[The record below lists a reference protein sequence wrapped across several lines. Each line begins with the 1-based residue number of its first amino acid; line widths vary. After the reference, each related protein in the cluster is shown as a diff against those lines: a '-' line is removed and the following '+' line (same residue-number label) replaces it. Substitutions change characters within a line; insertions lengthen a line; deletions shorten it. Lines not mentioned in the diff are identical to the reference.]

1 MNPTEQRTYISKPKT
16 EAGIRKIPIVP
27 EVRKALDEVKQYQ
40 YENGISV
47 EQRLMVIQIL
57 SF

>member
-1 MNPTEQRTYISKPKT
+1 MIYFAGKMNPTEQRTYISKPKT

-40 YENGISV
+40 YENGI
-47 EQRLMVIQIL
+47 
-57 SF
+57 FC